1 MAACFVPAPPPSN
14 HLLIEYHRISAQI
27 SLWVVSKVSFS
38 FLIASRHQIASYL
51 REKPYPRQYACRSS
65 DGTFTMTSVMRNFVA
80 GATTGVRFDTKIS
93 SKTEDSQRGAQAR
106 TVTPPTSNPSTMSA
120 GGDLQQTGSTIKA
133 PGGVF
138 GLDLLSAAAENQAV
152 EDIIDESLKVFD
164 LATCTKN
171 LRSYKTV

>member
-1 MAACFVPAPPPSN
+1 
-14 HLLIEYHRISAQI
+14 
-27 SLWVVSKVSFS
+27 
-38 FLIASRHQIASYL
+38 
-51 REKPYPRQYACRSS
+51 
-65 DGTFTMTSVMRNFVA
+65 MRNFVA
-80 GATTGVRFDTKIS
+80 GAATGVRFDTKIS

-106 TVTPPTSNPSTMSA
+106 TVTPPTSNQTTRPA
-120 GGDLQQTGSTIKA
+120 GGELQQTGSAIKA

-152 EDIIDESLKVFD
+152 EDIIDESLKDFD